1 MIRANKIDDPK
12 VKALIHRIGLKYN
25 LQDEI
30 INTII
35 NSQYKFIRETIHDL
49 NIKDTETKEDFD
61 KLKTNFILPYI
72 GKLHISYYMFKGI
85 KERISKMNIKL
96 NTVENDIE

>member
-1 MIRANKIDDPK
+1 MIRANKIDDSK
-12 VKALIHRIGLKYN
+12 VKALVHRIGLKYN
-25 LQDEI
+25 LQDDV

-35 NSQYKFIRETIHDL
+35 HSQYRFIRETIHDL
-49 NIKDTETKEDFD
+49 KMKDTETKEDFD

-96 NTVENDIE
+96 NTIENDVE

>member
-1 MIRANKIDDPK
+1 MSRSNKIDDSK

-25 LQDEI
+25 LQDEVI
-30 INTII
+30 STII
-35 NSQYKFIRETIHDL
+35 NSQYKFIRETIREL
-49 NIKDTETKEDFD
+49 NTECVETKEDFD

-96 NTVENDIE
+96 NTVENDVE

>member
-1 MIRANKIDDPK
+1 MSRSNKIDDSK
-12 VKALIHRIGLKYN
+12 VKALMHRIGLKYN
-25 LQDEI
+25 LQDEV

-35 NSQYKFIRETIHDL
+35 NSQYKFIRETIREL
-49 NIKDTETKEDFD
+49 NTEGIETKEDFD

-96 NTVENDIE
+96 NTVENDVE

>member
-35 NSQYKFIRETIHDL
+35 NSQYKFIRETIREL
-49 NIKDTETKEDFD
+49 N
-61 KLKTNFILPYI
+61 KL
-72 GKLHISYYMFKGI
+72 
-85 KERISKMNIKL
+85 
-96 NTVENDIE
+96 

>member
-85 KERISKMNIKL
+85 KERISKMNTKL
-96 NTVENDIE
+96 NTIENDIE